1 LRKLCKKNGVDP
13 FVKEILVERLV
24 RLEAAAGRFARPK
37 LHEPEK
43 EEPLQA
49 GKTMVDAL
57 LASEAARKKEKELKM
72 QREEAAANRHRD
84 LEGMTMEQ
92 LKKLAAK
99 KKLEVTG
106 KKQDLVTAL
115 SEAGLR
121 EDLAAARK
129 EHLRSMS
136 AEGLQ
141 KLLQQNGLRQTG
153 KVDAMVDAFLAH
165 EAKIHEESRAFELVV
180 DEVLAKRKEELDAE
194 TGARLKELCE
204 SKGVKAG
211 VSKEE
216 RVERFLEALR
226 QEGEADAAAAVLNRD
241 KRSAEL
247 FALDEKALVSLC
259 EGADVDPL
267 VKEVMV
273 DRLLARELEHGSA
286 KDDDAPAA
294 KKTRKS
300 KE

>member
-1 LRKLCKKNGVDP
+1 
-13 FVKEILVERLV
+13 
-24 RLEAAAGRFARPK
+24 
-37 LHEPEK
+37 
-43 EEPLQA
+43 
-49 GKTMVDAL
+49 M

-72 QREEAAANRHRD
+72 QREEAVANRLRD
-84 LEGMTMEQ
+84 LEGMTIEQ

-121 EDLAAARK
+121 EDMAVARK
-129 EHLRSMS
+129 EHLKSMS

-141 KLLQQNGLRQTG
+141 RLLQQNGLQARQVG
-153 KVDAMVDAFLAH
+153 KVDAMVEAFLAH
-165 EAKIHEESRAFELVV
+165 EAKIQDELRAFEVVV
-180 DEVLAKRKEELDAE
+180 DEVLAKRKEELEAE
-194 TGARLKELCE
+194 TAGRLKELCE
-204 SKGVKAG
+204 SKGFKGG

-216 RVERFLEALR
+216 RVERYLEALR

-247 FALDEKALVSLC
+247 FALDEKSLVSLC
-259 EGADVDPL
+259 EEAGVDPL

-273 DRLLARELEHGSA
+273 DRLLAHEIEQGSA
-286 KDDDAPAA
+286 KDDEAPAA
-294 KKTRKS
+294 KKARKS

>member
-1 LRKLCKKNGVDP
+1 MG
-13 FVKEILVERLV
+13 
-24 RLEAAAGRFARPK
+24 
-37 LHEPEK
+37 
-43 EEPLQA
+43 
-49 GKTMVDAL
+49 
-57 LASEAARKKEKELKM
+57 KELKM
-72 QREEAAANRHRD
+72 QREEAAASRLRE
-84 LEGMTMEQ
+84 LEGMTIEQ

-99 KKLEVTG
+99 QKLDVTG
-106 KKQDLVTAL
+106 KKQDFVTAL

-121 EDLAAARK
+121 EDMATARK

-136 AEGLQ
+136 TEGLQ
-141 KLLQQNGLRQTG
+141 RLLQQNGLQVRQTA

-180 DEVLAKRKEELDAE
+180 DEVLAKRKEALEAE

-247 FALDEKALVSLC
+247 FAIDEKALVSLC

-300 KE
+300 KD